1 MGWLRQGKVIPLAT
15 LNSAHFIIFIVPFL
29 VAVINRMAQI
39 REREGRPTLK
49 ALCIEAE
56 SMTPENLEKLLKGLA
71 AMKRGGH
78 LDNVLVAHYHSIRD
92 PGKLHG
98 FKEHILR
105 PEPDR
110 PSSQEAK
117 PRYQEKPILSRI

>member
-1 MGWLRQGKVIPLAT
+1 M
-15 LNSAHFIIFIVPFL
+15 
-29 VAVINRMAQI
+29 INRLAQV
-39 REREGRPTLK
+39 REKEGRPTLK

-71 AMKRGGH
+71 SMKKGGH
-78 LDNVLVAHYHSIRD
+78 LDNVLVAHYHSVRD

-105 PEPDR
+105 LEPDR
-110 PSSQEAK
+110 PSSQEGK
-117 PRYQEKPILSRI
+117 PHYEEKAILSSV